1 MRKKNPVNVKC
12 PLKKCSSEKC
22 PTLPCKA
29 VVMHSVCYCEEIQD
43 IRAGA
48 TVVCVFFHLYLLCTY
63 RTITRG
69 PFWVFKK

>member
-1 MRKKNPVNVKC
+1 MSNPS
-12 PLKKCSSEKC
+12 LQSG
-22 PTLPCKA
+22 

-48 TVVCVFFHLYLLCTY
+48 TVVCIFFNLYLLCTY

>member
-1 MRKKNPVNVKC
+1 MSNPSLQSC
-12 PLKKCSSEKC
+12 
-22 PTLPCKA
+22 

-48 TVVCVFFHLYLLCTY
+48 TVVCIFFHLYLLCTY

-69 PFWVFKK
+69 PFWVFNKITIKV